1 MKKSYRPGVYSQ
13 YDIISKP
20 KSYEQRYAFFCGGS
34 KVKEEK
40 SIPAN
45 TVVQLH
51 SVEELKE
58 YFLEEGS
65 GKVFCSIARM
75 LLESGISGLYVVP
88 ITTDGS
94 TPAAEDYAAAVQK
107 LCEIKK
113 SGIILCDSSEQSV
126 LQVLKDKTQEAS
138 QNQRERVAVAA
149 VPKSNAKS
157 VAQSLNSERM
167 VLCCQESGS
176 SFAGEEKSV
185 LFSAA
190 AVAAML
196 AVSQPDDRFY
206 SRKME
211 GLVSTEQLEESEIET
226 LLQSG
231 VTVLEEVESE
241 VVCIRCVTTRTQTG
255 GEEDRTFVSINTVLM
270 IDDIIRAVR
279 VQMSALL
286 KDSRIGFSENSIA
299 SQVAVILDEKVQQG
313 FVTEFEPPVV
323 YASEED
329 PTVCVV
335 ELEFHLAS
343 VPSQIYLTAHI
354 SI

>member
-20 KSYEQRYAFFCGGS
+20 KSYEQRYAFFCGGA

-45 TVVQLH
+45 TVVQLR

-94 TPAAEDYAAAVQK
+94 VPAAEDYAAAIQK

-113 SGIILCDSSEQSV
+113 NGVILCDSSEQSV

-241 VVCIRCVTTRTQTG
+241 VVCIRCVTTRTQNKIFVL
-255 GEEDRTFVSINTVLM
+255 TFPKRKSAQHYSQLPKSFPFPVPTILVPPESKDNHILFLP
-270 IDDIIRAVR
+270 
-279 VQMSALL
+279 ALL
-286 KDSRIGFSENSIA
+286 GKALPPLTVFCTPPSSLLRFSFFGW
-299 SQVAVILDEKVQQG
+299 QRD
-313 FVTEFEPPVV
+313 
-323 YASEED
+323 
-329 PTVCVV
+329 
-335 ELEFHLAS
+335 
-343 VPSQIYLTAHI
+343 
-354 SI
+354 

>member
-1 MKKSYRPGVYSQ
+1 MLRGGMAEGLGRNCSAGTVLSGFYYQRRKRPRGNGTLSGTVQDYQEGRKNMKKSYRPGVYSQ

-94 TPAAEDYAAAVQK
+94 APATEDYAAAIQK

-113 SGIILCDSSEQSV
+113 SGVILCDSSDQSV

-149 VPKSNAKS
+149 VPKSDAQS
-157 VAQSLNSERM
+157 IAQSLNCERM

-190 AVAAML
+190 AVATML
-196 AVSQPDDRFY
+196 AVSQ
-206 SRKME
+206 
-211 GLVSTEQLEESEIET
+211 QQEEILPGEI
-226 LLQSG
+226 
-231 VTVLEEVESE
+231 
-241 VVCIRCVTTRTQTG
+241 
-255 GEEDRTFVSINTVLM
+255 
-270 IDDIIRAVR
+270 
-279 VQMSALL
+279 LL
-286 KDSRIGFSENSIA
+286 KSSGGASIRLCNDGT
-299 SQVAVILDEKVQQG
+299 ILLNGKKV
-313 FVTEFEPPVV
+313 E
-323 YASEED
+323 
-329 PTVCVV
+329 
-335 ELEFHLAS
+335 
-343 VPSQIYLTAHI
+343 
-354 SI
+354 

>member
-20 KSYEQRYAFFCGGS
+20 KSYEQRYAFFCGGA

-40 SIPAN
+40 NIPAN

-94 TPAAEDYAAAVQK
+94 APAAEDYAAAIQK

-113 SGIILCDSSEQSV
+113 SGVILCDSSEQSV

-149 VPKSNAKS
+149 VPKS
-157 VAQSLNSERM
+157 VAQSLNCERM

-211 GLVSTEQLEESEIET
+211 SLVLTEQLEESEIET

-279 VQMSALL
+279 VQLSALL
-286 KDSRIGFSENSIA
+286 KDRRIGFSEDSIA
-299 SQVAVILDEKVQQG
+299 SQVAVILDEKEQQG
-313 FVTEFEPPVV
+313 FITEFEPPVV
-323 YASEED
+323 YALEED

>member
-1 MKKSYRPGVYSQ
+1 M
-13 YDIISKP
+13 
-20 KSYEQRYAFFCGGS
+20 
-34 KVKEEK
+34 
-40 SIPAN
+40 
-45 TVVQLH
+45 
-51 SVEELKE
+51 
-58 YFLEEGS
+58 
-65 GKVFCSIARM
+65 
-75 LLESGISGLYVVP
+75 VP

-94 TPAAEDYAAAVQK
+94 VPAAEDYAAAIQK

-113 SGIILCDSSEQSV
+113 NGVILCDSSEQSV

-279 VQMSALL
+279 VQLSALL
-286 KDSRIGFSENSIA
+286 KDSRIGFSEDSIA
-299 SQVAVILDEKVQQG
+299 SQVAVILDEKVIPLTQQEIATTLKCSKMKINSMFSILQKQDYIEQKTRG
-313 FVTEFEPPVV
+313 KYV
-323 YASEED
+323 
-329 PTVCVV
+329 
-335 ELEFHLAS
+335 
-343 VPSQIYLTAHI
+343 LTDKAENI
-354 SI
+354 IETIETLQ

>member
-20 KSYEQRYAFFCGGS
+20 KSYEQRYAFFCGGA

-40 SIPAN
+40 NIPAN
-45 TVVQLH
+45 TVVQLR

-94 TPAAEDYAAAVQK
+94 VPAAEDYAAAIQK

-113 SGIILCDSSEQSV
+113 SGVILCDNSEQSV

-149 VPKSNAKS
+149 VAKSNAKS

-211 GLVSTEQLEESEIET
+211 GLISTEELEESEIET

-231 VTVLEEVESE
+231 VTVLE
-241 VVCIRCVTTRTQTG
+241 
-255 GEEDRTFVSINTVLM
+255 
-270 IDDIIRAVR
+270 
-279 VQMSALL
+279 
-286 KDSRIGFSENSIA
+286 
-299 SQVAVILDEKVQQG
+299 
-313 FVTEFEPPVV
+313 
-323 YASEED
+323 
-329 PTVCVV
+329 
-335 ELEFHLAS
+335 
-343 VPSQIYLTAHI
+343 
-354 SI
+354 

>member
-1 MKKSYRPGVYSQ
+1 
-13 YDIISKP
+13 
-20 KSYEQRYAFFCGGS
+20 
-34 KVKEEK
+34 
-40 SIPAN
+40 
-45 TVVQLH
+45 
-51 SVEELKE
+51 
-58 YFLEEGS
+58 
-65 GKVFCSIARM
+65 
-75 LLESGISGLYVVP
+75 
-88 ITTDGS
+88 
-94 TPAAEDYAAAVQK
+94 
-107 LCEIKK
+107 
-113 SGIILCDSSEQSV
+113 
-126 LQVLKDKTQEAS
+126 
-138 QNQRERVAVAA
+138 
-149 VPKSNAKS
+149 
-157 VAQSLNSERM
+157 
-167 VLCCQESGS
+167 
-176 SFAGEEKSV
+176 
-185 LFSAA
+185 
-190 AVAAML
+190 VAAML

-241 VVCIRCVTTRTQTG
+241 VVCIRCVTTRIQTD

-279 VQMSALL
+279 VQLSALL
-286 KDSRIGFSENSIA
+286 KDSRIGFSEDSIA
-299 SQVAVILDEKVQQG
+299 SQVAVILDEKEQQG

-323 YASEED
+323 YESEED

>member
-1 MKKSYRPGVYSQ
+1 MRW
-13 YDIISKP
+13 
-20 KSYEQRYAFFCGGS
+20 
-34 KVKEEK
+34 VKGEGR
-40 SIPAN
+40 
-45 TVVQLH
+45 
-51 SVEELKE
+51 KE
-58 YFLEEGS
+58 YSSKYGGPASFGGRAEGILF
-65 GKVFCSIARM
+65 GRRLRKGFCSIARM

-94 TPAAEDYAAAVQK
+94 VPAAEDYAAAIQK

-113 SGIILCDSSEQSV
+113 NGVILCDSIEQGV
-126 LQVLKDKTQEAS
+126 LQVIKDKTQEAS

-149 VPKSNAKS
+149 VLKSDAQS
-157 VAQSLNSERM
+157 VAQSLNCERM

-241 VVCIRCVTTRTQTG
+241 VVCIRCVTTRIQTD

-279 VQMSALL
+279 VQLSALL
-286 KDSRIGFSENSIA
+286 KDSRIGFSEDSIA
-299 SQVAVILDEKVQQG
+299 SQVAVILDEKEQQG

-323 YASEED
+323 YED